1 MRIAIDL
8 DNTLIKFNI
17 FWFNKLER
25 FGYKLCN
32 HTRWDLQNYS
42 EDFSIESI
50 KLFQD
55 FDFLK
60 NIPLYEGVYSKL
72 LEWHNKNYVLEI
84 ITSRN
89 IKLKEFT
96 IDFVKSK
103 MPMISKVVIPDT
115 YDKVDSLINGN
126 YDVII
131 DDNPLSIESALY
143 AKIKNIYMISN
154 MDTVYTYPYINEF
167 KEKNVKIVSS
177 INDILI

>member
-8 DNTLIKFNI
+8 DNTLIKFNVC
-17 FWFNKLER
+17 WFNKLER
-25 FGYKLCN
+25 FGYKLNN

-42 EDFSIESI
+42 NEFSEESI

-55 FDFLK
+55 FNFLE

-72 LEWHNKNYVLEI
+72 LEWHNKNYTLEI
-84 ITSRN
+84 MTSRN

-96 IDFVKSK
+96 EGFVKSK
-103 MPMISKVVIPDT
+103 MPMISKVIIPDT
-115 YDKVDSLINGN
+115 YDKVDSLIKGN

-131 DDNPLSIESALY
+131 NDNPLSIESALY
-143 AKIKNIYMISN
+143 AKITNIYMISN

-177 INDILI
+177 ILGVLI